1 MSKDRKSIV
10 LAGVAAAFVVGAIS
24 LPALAVRI
32 GYWDAAAP
40 GTSIPGYP
48 GTVVWLDQ
56 SSNEYDF
63 VGAGTPLP
71 FHDDVDDLWLLGQN
85 SGFKGIGDED
95 LFDFETDVVAG
106 PSNGAPFS
114 VNAYLNWEGPNFG
127 DTPYT
132 IMTKARKEGTDVHFT
147 GHSFALNWSEQDT
160 LQFVQQAGNNTDRVV
175 KRLGDSVGGSLAG
188 RTAMLTVTHDGS
200 GTTGGTIFYVDGVE
214 ITRSS
219 FDQSSLN
226 GTVLNGGQIEIGRSQ
241 DNGNGNNNG
250 MSALLYFLEIYD
262 HELSVSEVSTRFN
275 GGSPTR
281 ATQDPVRN
289 TPFSEEVSS
298 LTVTSDSTI
307 EFQSEA
313 GETYQLQS
321 NISTNTPEWIAVG
334 DNVIGTG
341 GIMQLLDPEGFSPS
355 KMYRVFRLHL

>member
-1 MSKDRKSIV
+1 
-10 LAGVAAAFVVGAIS
+10 
-24 LPALAVRI
+24 
-32 GYWDAAAP
+32 
-40 GTSIPGYP
+40 
-48 GTVVWLDQ
+48 
-56 SSNEYDF
+56 
-63 VGAGTPLP
+63 
-71 FHDDVDDLWLLGQN
+71 
-85 SGFKGIGDED
+85 
-95 LFDFETDVVAG
+95 
-106 PSNGAPFS
+106 
-114 VNAYLNWEGPNFG
+114 
-127 DTPYT
+127 
-132 IMTKARKEGTDVHFT
+132 
-147 GHSFALNWSEQDT
+147 
-160 LQFVQQAGNNTDRVV
+160 
-175 KRLGDSVGGSLAG
+175 
-188 RTAMLTVTHDGS
+188 
-200 GTTGGTIFYVDGVE
+200 
-214 ITRSS
+214 
-219 FDQSSLN
+219 
-226 GTVLNGGQIEIGRSQ
+226 VLNGGQIEIGRSQ